1 METLWTAL
9 DPPGAPVRP
18 LPSLVVTGAPGGL
31 PSVYAVDAFATACV
45 TLATAAIAEL
55 VAVRAPTPASPAGE
69 RVSEAVREVRV
80 DRRHAAVAFRSERYQ
95 EPVGW
100 TLPAIWDPIAGDY
113 RTADGWI
120 RIHTNYAT
128 HRAAAL
134 AALGEPE
141 PTREA
146 VARVVGTRTGEA
158 LEEAIVAAG
167 GAAAMMRTAAAW
179 AAHPQGRA
187 VASEPLFATD
197 VTPADAVAATG
208 LAGVAPPRARGPGL
222 AGLRV
227 LDLTRVIAGPV
238 CTRVLAAYGADVLRI
253 DPPGFA
259 EVPALLG
266 ETTGGKRRAALDLK
280 SSAGR
285 AAFDALVAGA
295 DVLVCGY
302 RGPALEG
309 LGLGVEHL
317 RSLAPGLAIIR
328 LDAYGWTG
336 PWRARRGFDSLVQ
349 MSSGIAAR
357 TQAALGTELPGTLPA
372 QALDHGA
379 GYLLAAAAARALT
392 RRHERGVA
400 TTVRMSLARI
410 AHVLMSLGDTGD
422 PRAPPLTTGDPY
434 RERVTSSFGDLLRV
448 RCPGSLAGLAPR
460 WTHPPGPLGV
470 DEPIW
475 L

>member
-1 METLWTAL
+1 MTHDLVETMWTAL
-9 DPPGAPVRP
+9 DPPGARTRL
-18 LPSLVVTGAPGGL
+18 LPPCAVTGPPGGL
-31 PSVYAVDAFATACV
+31 AAVYAVDAFATACV

-55 VAVRAPTPASPAGE
+55 VAVREGRRA
-69 RVSEAVREVRV
+69 REVRV
-80 DRRHAAVAFRSERYQ
+80 DRQHAAVAFRSERFQ
-95 EPVGW
+95 EPVGGEQ
-100 TLPAIWDPIAGDY
+100 PPIWGPIAGDY

-120 RIHTNYAT
+120 RIHTNYRD

-134 AALGEPE
+134 AALGDPE
-141 PTREA
+141 PTRAA
-146 VARVVGTRTGEA
+146 VARVVATRAGEE
-158 LEEAIVAAG
+158 LEAAIVAAG
-167 GAAAMMRTAAAW
+167 GAAALMRTGAAW
-179 AAHPQGRA
+179 AAHPQGQA
-187 VASEPLFATD
+187 VAAEPLFATD
-197 VTPADAVAATG
+197 VTRAGAAGALADPPAGITG
-208 LAGVAPPRARGPGL
+208 ARPRGPGL
-222 AGLRV
+222 AGVRV

-280 SSAGR
+280 SAAGR
-285 AAFDALVAGA
+285 QTFEALVADA
-295 DVLVCGY
+295 DVLVCAY
-302 RGPALEG
+302 RGPALDR
-309 LGLGVEHL
+309 LGLGEGRL
-317 RSLAPGLAIIR
+317 RTLAPGLAILR

-336 PWRARRGFDSLVQ
+336 PWRERRGFDSLVQ

-357 TQAALGTELPGTLPA
+357 TQAALGTDTPGALPA

-379 GYLLAAAAARALT
+379 GYLLAAATARALT
-392 RRHERGVA
+392 RRLEHGGA

-410 AHVLMSLGDTGD
+410 AHQLTSLGETGD
-422 PRAPPLTTGDPY
+422 PRAPQVTTGDPF

-448 RCPGSLAGLAPR
+448 RCPGSLAGLVPR
-460 WTHPPGPLGV
+460 WTLPPGPLGV